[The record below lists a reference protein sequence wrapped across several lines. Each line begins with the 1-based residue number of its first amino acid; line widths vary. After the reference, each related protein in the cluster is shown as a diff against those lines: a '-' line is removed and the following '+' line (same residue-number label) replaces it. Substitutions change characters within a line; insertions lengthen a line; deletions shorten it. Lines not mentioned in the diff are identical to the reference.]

1 MGVALQRIL
10 EGLKSPWS
18 LAFSGFGIAYGCYYV
33 IDTTQAG
40 VKYDP
45 DFDLKGKTYIVTGA
59 TSGIGKATAE
69 ELAKRN
75 ARVIM
80 ACRNRDKC
88 VAVRR
93 DIVLSTRNKQV
104 FCRQCDLADFD
115 SIKNFVEKLSEGK
128 FALDRIDGI
137 INNAATMDSKR
148 KVTKNG
154 IETMLA
160 TNHMGTFLLNG
171 LILDKLFKQ
180 DHPVR
185 LVFLNSNVINRKC
198 ELNFD
203 DLNAENRP
211 KFDGYDI
218 YKQSK
223 LAQAMFAKELS
234 ERVKGS
240 NITVLLADPG
250 RTNTNLSQQLD
261 AQTFFLS
268 RWILKPIG
276 FLMGQRRPEKAV
288 KPVLYAVA
296 DPDAEKLNGVFI
308 DRERNPQPLGE
319 IVEDKKLREKLW
331 STSLVWTKFNEY
343 ANGIQKMIDGSNS
356 ENKEV
361 LETQKGSGFW
371 GKLWFW

>member
-1 MGVALQRIL
+1 MDVVVY
-10 EGLKSPWS
+10 S
-18 LAFSGFGIAYGCYYV
+18 
-33 IDTTQAG
+33 TTQAG

-115 SIKNFVEKLSEGK
+115 SIKNFVEKLSEGLSLLFIRCSCWAMCYFYCTFVYLLLFLGK

-171 LILDKLFKQ
+171 LLLDKLFKQ
-180 DHPVR
+180 EHPVR

-308 DRERNPQPLGE
+308 
-319 IVEDKKLREKLW
+319 
-331 STSLVWTKFNEY
+331 EY
-343 ANGIQKMIDGSNS
+343 VFMLLFYYSN
-356 ENKEV
+356 
-361 LETQKGSGFW
+361 
-371 GKLWFW
+371 